1 MRTIAQ
7 WVVAAPEFWLCIIFL
22 VGLTTV
28 SLTAFIWKESRA
40 AFGRWRHRR
49 TAVPRKIVLA
59 LSLCLSGCA
68 ATYKPK
74 MTGPLP
80 LVFTLTPEQCERL
93 RKEKRDYRATER
105 TATWVSGSGA
115 LVTTAFLAIP
125 ALRGEHA
132 VQGASA
138 GVALLT
144 GAVAIFTGSQVESLE
159 GEIDLGMCLNR
170 PLPVLPPVAEGV
182 ARQ

>member
-7 WVVAAPEFWLCIIFL
+7 WFVAAPEFWLYMLVL
-22 VGLTTV
+22 VGLTVV
-28 SLTAFIWKESRA
+28 SLAAIIWKESRIA
-40 AFGRWRHRR
+40 VGRWRHRR

-59 LSLCLSGCA
+59 LTLCLSGCA
-68 ATYKPK
+68 TTYRPK
-74 MTGPLP
+74 VTGPEP
-80 LVFTLTPEQCERL
+80 LVFTPTPEQCERL
-93 RKEKRDYRATER
+93 RKERRDYRATER

-115 LVTTAFLAIP
+115 LVTTAFLAVP

-138 GVALLT
+138 GVALLS

-159 GEIDLGMCLNR
+159 EEIDLGMCLNR
-170 PLPVLPPVAEGV
+170 PPPALPSLAEGV
-182 ARQ
+182 AEQ

>member
-1 MRTIAQ
+1 MRYLLI
-7 WVVAAPEFWLCIIFL
+7 
-22 VGLTTV
+22 
-28 SLTAFIWKESRA
+28 
-40 AFGRWRHRR
+40 
-49 TAVPRKIVLA
+49 LA
-59 LSLCLSGCA
+59 LLSGCA
-68 ATYKPK
+68 TTYRPK
-74 MTGPLP
+74 VTGPEP

-93 RKEKRDYRATER
+93 RKERRDYRATER

-138 GVALLT
+138 GVALLS

-159 GEIDLGMCLNR
+159 EEIALGMCLNR

-182 ARQ
+182 AGQ